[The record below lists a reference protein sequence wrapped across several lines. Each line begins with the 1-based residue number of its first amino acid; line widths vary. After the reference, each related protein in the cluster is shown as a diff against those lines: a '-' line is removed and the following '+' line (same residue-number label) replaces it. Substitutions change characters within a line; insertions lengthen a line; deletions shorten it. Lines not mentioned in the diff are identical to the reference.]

1 MIDAHQHFWRVDRG
15 DYFWM
20 PEDPSSVLRRDYGPA
35 DLKPL
40 LDRYGITGTVL
51 VQAAP
56 TEAETAFMLDIA
68 AREPSVK
75 AVVGW
80 VDFERSDAPERIA
93 ELAGRDGLV
102 GVRPMIQDLPD
113 DDWMLR
119 DDLAPAFQALIDHG
133 LRFDA
138 LTFPRHLPRLLTLID
153 RWPDLKTVV
162 DHCSKPQIRHRE
174 FQPWAD
180 HMRAV
185 AEHPHIV
192 CKLSG
197 VVTETDGGWTVDD
210 IRPYVEHVVT
220 AFGAE
225 RVMWGSDWPVVNVA
239 GGYERWREAAEAILA
254 GLPASERAAIFGG
267 TAARFYG
274 FQTE

>member
-1 MIDAHQHFWRVDRG
+1 MTMIDAHQHYWQVSRG

-20 PEDPSSVLRRDYGPA
+20 PDDPDSPLTRDYGPS
-35 DLKPL
+35 DLEPILKT
-40 LDRYGITGTVL
+40 YGITGTVL

-56 TEAETAFMLDIA
+56 TEAESEFMLSIA
-68 AREPSVK
+68 DRTPSVK

-80 VDFERSDAPERIA
+80 VDFQRSDAPDRIA
-93 ELAGRDGLV
+93 AFAEREKFV
-102 GVRPMIQDLPD
+102 GFRPMIQDIPD

-119 DDLAPAFQALIDHG
+119 ADLAPAFKAVIAHG

-138 LTFPRHLPRLLTLID
+138 LTFPRHLPNLLTFID
-153 RWPDLKTVV
+153 RWPDLQIVV
-162 DHCSKPQIRHRE
+162 DHCSKPQIRHQE

-185 AEHPHIV
+185 ATNPAIV

-197 VVTETDGGWTVDD
+197 VVTESNPDWTIDD
-210 IRPYVEHVVT
+210 IRPYVEHVVEV
-220 AFGAE
+220 FGPD

-239 GGYERWREAAEAILA
+239 GGYERWRDAAETILA
-254 GLPASERAAIFGG
+254 GLSEGEKSAIYGG

-274 FQTE
+274 FS